1 VAVMTSFSASIELVV
16 LGAGILLDLLLLI
29 TWVAAARKAG
39 RGEVDVDGYMGIGS
53 ETGLLGGGGDLLG
66 VKGFGG
72 GEGDHSQGG
81 SGCVGLM
88 RKLFDRD
95 WGVSGGG
102 LSEPG
107 MLVALSLLG
116 LCIAV
121 AGQMWMRHYLLH
133 PQHLSDVE
141 CVVIS
146 SLLLL
151 ALAALTWAL
160 MGVAWSARKGSPDRV
175 RAWAV
180 VGSWALWGVMTSSL
194 AMLMA
199 WSGSSPS
206 PQGKTI
212 ALSVTTQILFVF
224 FLGACGE
231 TAMAL
236 HIQKQK
242 HPSGTTPSGEPPRP
256 PQGRVLS
263 FFCFCFYFFLP
274 YGILSIF

>member
-1 VAVMTSFSASIELVV
+1 
-16 LGAGILLDLLLLI
+16 
-29 TWVAAARKAG
+29 
-39 RGEVDVDGYMGIGS
+39 
-53 ETGLLGGGGDLLG
+53 
-66 VKGFGG
+66 
-72 GEGDHSQGG
+72 
-81 SGCVGLM
+81 M
-88 RKLFDRD
+88 RKVFDRD
-95 WGVSGGG
+95 WGMSGGG
-102 LSEPG
+102 LSELG

-236 HIQKQK
+236 HIQRQK
-242 HPSGTTPSGEPPRP
+242 HPSGTIPSGEPPLARKC
-256 PQGRVLS
+256 VFLS
-263 FFCFCFYFFLP
+263 FVVFVLPFFYHMVFLASFD
-274 YGILSIF
+274 ILKQMYVTAAASLPDWVTAL